1 MPLKPSLG
9 LQAKLTLTS
18 VLSVIVMVSIF
29 VFLAIRAYEL
39 EERRAL
45 ELRATSLVSLLSE
58 SVANVFY
65 EAGRL
70 DRMRLLLGNVLQQ
83 PYVIYAYAYDQNGR
97 ILADGT
103 GENRGFQSI
112 PSDPFHSAAA
122 RANHVVLQYEKSSF
136 LTPGNVLDIAQP
148 LFLRGGR
155 AGSKVAGEEKLG
167 GVRISFTVSPVQQ
180 QIARFRRDSLMFGA
194 IFAIG
199 GAILSAFVGRRI
211 VSPISDL
218 VKGTK
223 LIASGNLDVH
233 IRPSERDELGLLA
246 ESFNQMAANL
256 KQNEAA
262 LRRKLVENTT
272 LYEIGQ
278 RITAQVSLDPTLK
291 LIVEQARALLGADL
305 SILALRQGDSDIFAM
320 TAYDGAATGALATIR
335 FHPGEGLGGRVAGGT
350 PMMVGDYLAEIPD
363 SPFLGIVREAGFRS
377 QVAVPLIAHD
387 KVIGVLYAMS
397 RVPHQFRT
405 EDQQLLTA
413 LADHA
418 AIAIENAKLYE
429 EVRRHAQEL
438 EAKVAERT
446 REFQEANRQ
455 LEAASRH
462 KSQFLANVSHEL
474 RTPLNS
480 IIGFTRLVMRKTE
493 GQIPPLQS
501 ENLEKVLVSAE
512 HLLHLINGLLD
523 LSKIEAGRMEV
534 FAEPVRLDELVRT
547 ATATV
552 RPMLRSGDV
561 RLVDEISPDL
571 PLVHTDRDK
580 LKQVI
585 LNLLSNAVKFTED
598 GEIRIAVWQ
607 ENGAVRVTVA
617 DTGIGIPRDEL
628 QAIFEEFHQGDMS
641 STRRYGGTG
650 LGLAIAKRF
659 VTLLGGEIAVE
670 SEVGK
675 GSTFTIT
682 LPLGVPAANPG

>member
-1 MPLKPSLG
+1 LRYE
-9 LQAKLTLTS
+9 TS
-18 VLSVIVMVSIF
+18 N
-29 VFLAIRAYEL
+29 FLA
-39 EERRAL
+39 
-45 ELRATSLVSLLSE
+45 
-58 SVANVFY
+58 
-65 EAGRL
+65 
-70 DRMRLLLGNVLQQ
+70 
-83 PYVIYAYAYDQNGR
+83 
-97 ILADGT
+97 
-103 GENRGFQSI
+103 
-112 PSDPFHSAAA
+112 
-122 RANHVVLQYEKSSF
+122 
-136 LTPGNVLDIAQP
+136 PGNALNIAQP

-155 AGSKVAGEEKLG
+155 AGSRAPGGEKLG

-180 QIARFRRDSLMFGA
+180 QIAQFRRASLMFGA
-194 IFAIG
+194 IFALG

-211 VSPISDL
+211 VSPIGDL
-218 VKGTK
+218 VKGTR
-223 LIASGNLDVH
+223 LIASGNLDIQ

-291 LIVEQARALLGADL
+291 LIVEQARALLQADV
-305 SILALRQGDSDIFAM
+305 SILALRQGDSDVFAM
-320 TAYDGAATGALATIR
+320 TAYDGDVPGGLATIR
-335 FHPGEGLGGRVAGGT
+335 FRPGEGLGGRVASGT
-350 PMMVGDYLAEIPD
+350 PMMVGDYLAELPD
-363 SPFLGIVREAGFRS
+363 SPFVGIVREAGFRS
-377 QVAVPLIAHD
+377 QVAVPLAAHD
-387 KVIGVLYAMS
+387 QVIGVLYAMS

-405 EDQQLLTA
+405 EDQQLLAA

-418 AIAIENAKLYE
+418 AIAIENAKLYD

-438 EAKVAERT
+438 GAKVAERT
-446 REFQEANRQ
+446 RELRETNQQ

-480 IIGFTRLVMRKTE
+480 IIGFTRLVMRKTG
-493 GQIPPLQS
+493 GQIPALQR

-512 HLLHLINGLLD
+512 HLLNLINGLLD

-534 FAEPVRLDELVRT
+534 FTEPVRLDELVRT
-547 ATATV
+547 AAATV

-580 LKQVI
+580 LRQVI
-585 LNLLSNAVKFTED
+585 LNLLSNAAKFTEN
-598 GEIRIAVWQ
+598 GEIRISAWP
-607 ENGAVRVTVA
+607 ENGAVRLTVA
-617 DTGIGIPRDEL
+617 DTGIGIAQNEL
-628 QAIFEEFHQGDMS
+628 QAIFEEFRQGDMS

-650 LGLAIAKRF
+650 LGLAIAKKF
-659 VTLLGGEIAVE
+659 VTLLGGDIAVE

-675 GSTFTIT
+675 GSKFTIT
-682 LPLGVPAANPG
+682 LPFEAPAVKPG